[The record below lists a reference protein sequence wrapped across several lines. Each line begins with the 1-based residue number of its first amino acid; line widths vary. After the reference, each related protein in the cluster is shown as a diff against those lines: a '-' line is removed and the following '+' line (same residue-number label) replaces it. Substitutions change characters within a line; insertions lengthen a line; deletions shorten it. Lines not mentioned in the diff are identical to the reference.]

1 MALNIITIHT
11 TKTSD
16 QPLWTT
22 MQQWKASVEFS
33 NVIRP
38 QLSNQKNNRY
48 ATELAGV
55 TFADSDSAPVPK
67 FWIRDRLFFKFEN
80 PTPVQTPATIIDPT
94 EINPCF
100 YLRNNHTGSCFC
112 PKGVVTM
119 GPVFHKCL
127 TPGPKEKGKTHQS
140 RLRISR
146 SGPRSG
152 IQGRWPCCHSLRST
166 SSPEFLILSS
176 SPTIIQN
183 IFLMEGRN
191 QNEVQ
196 KFTKYLFITTNSL
209 QPFPL
214 TQSKSGSDLKFLCD

>member
-1 MALNIITIHT
+1 
-11 TKTSD
+11 
-16 QPLWTT
+16 
-22 MQQWKASVEFS
+22 MQQSWPESLLQTPTLLLF
-33 NVIRP
+33 
-38 QLSNQKNNRY
+38 Q
-48 ATELAGV
+48 
-55 TFADSDSAPVPK
+55 K

-112 PKGVVTM
+112 PKGKVTL
-119 GPVFHKCL
+119 GPVFHKFF
-127 TPGPKEKGKTHQS
+127 TPGPEEKGKTRQS

-214 TQSKSGSDLKFLCD
+214 TQSKSGSDLKILCD